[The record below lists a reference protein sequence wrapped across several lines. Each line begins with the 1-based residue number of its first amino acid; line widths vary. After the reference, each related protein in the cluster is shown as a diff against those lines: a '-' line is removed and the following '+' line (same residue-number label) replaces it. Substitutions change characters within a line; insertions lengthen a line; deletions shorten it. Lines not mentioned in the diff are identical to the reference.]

1 MLELL
6 GVAGSSATAPGKN
19 AERLARIIS
28 GTVLAGELSLM
39 AALTSNDLVKAHM
52 VRRACCVALLAVWHY
67 LLCGTVCC
75 VALFAVALFAV
86 WYCLLLWAPFKNIP
100 ASGLCRGHD
109 CAVGVCMLVC
119 VYVGFTGAGTQGEVM
134 WKPTPWIVQ

>member
-6 GVAGSSATAPGKN
+6 GVSGSSTTSPGKN

-52 VRRACCVALLAVWHY
+52 ELGR
-67 LLCGTVCC
+67 
-75 VALFAVALFAV
+75 
-86 WYCLLLWAPFKNIP
+86 K
-100 ASGLCRGHD
+100 
-109 CAVGVCMLVC
+109 
-119 VYVGFTGAGTQGEVM
+119 EVNV
-134 WKPTPWIVQ
+134 KK